1 MPEPVVL
8 TAADIARLAGVTR
21 ATVSNWRR
29 RHPDFPE
36 PSSGTDASPAY
47 DRGKVETW
55 LAGRGLL
62 PELPP
67 DEQLW
72 RALLDAAE
80 GNNLGD
86 VVASV
91 ALDLQETA
99 RRTRAGARAS
109 SLDQTTSNQAQIA
122 RALAEVEAKYGRGE
136 ILGILI
142 GRYTDAVG
150 LSITPRPVAGL
161 MAELADAGEGTILDP
176 AAGTGQLLAAALDRG
191 ARRVAGQ
198 ELDPALAR
206 LAETR
211 LLMAT
216 SQGKAEIRAGD
227 SLLQDAYDGLQADA
241 VLCHPPFASRDWHHG
256 ELAGDARWKYG
267 IPPKSESELAWAQH
281 ALAHLRPGGR
291 AVLLMPPAVASRPS
305 GRRIRAG
312 MLRDGAIRAIISL
325 PPGTIRPSHIPIHV
339 WVLERPAGTGRVAHQ
354 VLLADTAA
362 RPKMADTA
370 PARSPAAWQQLPNT
384 VLAAWRS
391 FSTAG
396 ADSMS
401 DKGEP
406 GLWRAVRAIDLLDET
421 VDLTPARHVGTV
433 QTGKSPSETS
443 NEVQVLRGRVR
454 SALAALDGWT
464 PGDGWLPRTHLAAW
478 RTVTVEDL
486 ARSGMLSLYRAPRPA
501 PADADLT
508 IGARWPDSRS
518 VLTAADVRSGS
529 PPTAVI
535 PGDAIR
541 PEWVEVSAGDVIIP
555 AGLDSLTQAIV
566 ATERHDGAF
575 LGENLHLIRPDL
587 SRIDPR
593 FLSGFLSARPNVRQ
607 ASYGTTAIRVD
618 ARRLMV
624 PLLPMDEQHSYAAAF
639 RELRDFDVAV
649 REFGRTARELTRLL
663 DAGLAEGTL
672 MPAKR
677 HEGIPSGHVSHRT
690 ETTSPGMTE
699 RRRP

>member
-1 MPEPVVL
+1 MPEPAVL
-8 TAADIARLAGVTR
+8 TAADIARLARVTR

-36 PSSGTDASPAY
+36 PSGGTDASPAY

-67 DEQLW
+67 DERLW
-72 RALLDAAE
+72 RALLDAAGE
-80 GNNLGD
+80 NNLGD

-91 ALDLQETA
+91 ALDLQEDA
-99 RRTRAGARAS
+99 HRTRTEARAS
-109 SLDQTTSNQAQIA
+109 SLGQTTSKHAQIA
-122 RALAEVEAKYGRGE
+122 QELAEVEAKCGPSE
-136 ILGILI
+136 TLSILI
-142 GRYTDAVG
+142 GKYTDTVG

-161 MAELADAGEGTILDP
+161 MADLADAGEGTVLDP
-176 AAGTGQLLAAALDRG
+176 AAGTGELLAAALDRG
-191 ARRVAGQ
+191 ARCVAGQ
-198 ELDPALAR
+198 ELDAALAR

-211 LLMAT
+211 LLTAT
-216 SQGKAEIRAGD
+216 RKGRAEIRAGD
-227 SLLQDAYDGLQADA
+227 SLLRDAYGGLQADA
-241 VLCHPPFASRDWHHG
+241 VLCHPPFASRDWHQE

-312 MLRDGAIRAIISL
+312 MLRDGAIHAIISL
-325 PPGTIRPSHIPIHV
+325 PPGTIRPTHIPIHV
-339 WVLERPAGTGRVAHQ
+339 WVLERPAGAGRPAHQ

-362 RPKMADTA
+362 RLKMADTE
-370 PARSPAAWQQLPNT
+370 PARSPTAWQQVLDT

-391 FSTAG
+391 FS

-401 DKGEP
+401 DKGDP
-406 GLWRAVRAIDLLDET
+406 GLWRSVRAIDLLDET
-421 VDLTPARHVGTV
+421 VDLTPSRHVGTV
-433 QTGKSPSETS
+433 QSGKSPSETS
-443 NEVQVLRGRVR
+443 NEVQVLRGWVR

-478 RTVTVEDL
+478 RTATVEDL
-486 ARSGMLSLYRAPRPA
+486 ARSGMLSLYRVPRPA
-501 PADADLT
+501 PGDADVT
-508 IGARWPDSRS
+508 IGGRSPDSRS
-518 VLTAADVRSGS
+518 VLTAADVRIGS
-529 PPTAVI
+529 PPTAVV

-541 PEWVEVSAGDVIIP
+541 PEWVEISARDVIIP
-555 AGLDSLTQAIV
+555 AGLDSLAQAIV
-566 ATERHDGAF
+566 ATEQHDGAF
-575 LGENLHLIRPDL
+575 LGENLNLIRPDL
-587 SRIDPR
+587 SRIDPW
-593 FLSGFLSARPNVRQ
+593 FLSGFLSAQPNVRQ
-607 ASYGTTAIRVD
+607 ASYGTTAIKVD
-618 ARRLMV
+618 ARRLLV

-639 RELRDFDVAV
+639 RELRDFDAAV
-649 REFGRTARELTRLL
+649 REFGHMARELTRVL

-672 MPAKR
+672 MPPKR
-677 HEGIPSGHVSHRT
+677 HEKGIRSGDDSRRA
-690 ETTSPGMTE
+690 ETTSPDVTE